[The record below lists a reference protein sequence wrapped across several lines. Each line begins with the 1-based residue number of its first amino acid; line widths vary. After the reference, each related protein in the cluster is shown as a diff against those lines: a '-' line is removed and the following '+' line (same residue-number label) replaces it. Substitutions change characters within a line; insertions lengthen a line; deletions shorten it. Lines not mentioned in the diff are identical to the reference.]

1 MRQCVFHYSAVCFHC
16 VCICLVSLSTHLQRS
31 FQLEDAND
39 IEIRQ
44 LKEKVASMTAES
56 QTTTSKLQQQD
67 EQSEEEHT
75 YVVRYNQVQV
85 YIGQTSC
92 IHISLH
98 TYVCTYVCANCTF
111 VYTSYVQTNI
121 STGAEGHHYGRTSG
135 HYCNY

>member
-1 MRQCVFHYSAVCFHC
+1 MRQCIFHYSAVCFHC

-67 EQSEEEHT
+67 EQSEEEHI
-75 YVVRYNQVQV
+75 YVVRYNQGQV
-85 YIGQTSC
+85 CIGQTSC

-98 TYVCTYVCANCTF
+98 TYVCMCKLYISVYFIRTYECIYWSRRA
-111 VYTSYVQTNI
+111 SLW
-121 STGAEGHHYGRTSG
+121 
-135 HYCNY
+135 

>member
-56 QTTTSKLQQQD
+56 QTATSKLQQQD
-67 EQSEEEHT
+67 EQSEEEHI
-75 YVVRYNQVQV
+75 YVVRYNQGQV
-85 YIGQTSC
+85 YIGQTYC
-92 IHISLH
+92 IHICLH
-98 TYVCTYVCANCTF
+98 TYIRM
-111 VYTSYVQTNI
+111 YVQTVHFC
-121 STGAEGHHYGRTSG
+121 TLHTYKRTYLLEPKG
-135 HYCNY
+135 ITMVEPQVIIAII